1 MIESHT
7 LPADLDALVR
17 DEIAPGER
25 VRYAEQ
31 PVAGHDALRA
41 FGMWL
46 FAVPWTAFSVFWT
59 VMAAGAAGEMNGW
72 GVVFP
77 LWGLPF
83 VGIGF
88 AMLSSPWWTWRA
100 ARRTLYVVT
109 DRRAVVFSASGLRGV
124 AVRSFAPDALRD
136 TRRVERPD
144 GSGDLI
150 FAETGHRDS
159 DGDLVATTT
168 GFKTLADVRGA
179 EAAVAA
185 LAADHPPGRPVRVLR
200 ENAR

>member
-1 MIESHT
+1 MVESHT

-17 DEIAPGER
+17 REIAPGER

-31 PVAGHDALRA
+31 PVASYGTVRA

-59 VMAAGAAGEMNGW
+59 VMAAGAAGEMGGW
-72 GVVFP
+72 GIVFP

-83 VGIGF
+83 VCIGL
-88 AMLSSPWWTWRA
+88 AMLSAPWWTWRG

-109 DRRAVVFSASGLRGV
+109 DRRAVVFTAVGLRDLRV
-124 AVRSFAPDALRD
+124 QSFVPDALGD

-150 FAETGHRDS
+150 FSETGYRDS
-159 DGDLVATTT
+159 DGDVVKTTT
-168 GFKTLADVRGA
+168 GFKTLADVRAA
-179 EAAVAA
+179 EAAVAV
-185 LAADHPPGRPVRVLR
+185 LAGR
-200 ENAR
+200 